1 MSSDEFDKV
10 ELPALE
16 ELRSLGWEYVAG
28 EQLSPENS
36 SERNPLKEVVL
47 ESRLSDSIKR
57 LNPWISE
64 VNLRKETRGFWFN
77 SKPPP

>member
-16 ELRSLGWEYVAG
+16 GLRSLGWEYVAG

-36 SERNPLKEVVL
+36 SERNSLKEVVL

-57 LNPWISE
+57 LNP
-64 VNLRKETRGFWFN
+64 
-77 SKPPP
+77 

>member
-36 SERNPLKEVVL
+36 SERNSLK
-47 ESRLSDSIKR
+47 
-57 LNPWISE
+57 
-64 VNLRKETRGFWFN
+64 
-77 SKPPP
+77 